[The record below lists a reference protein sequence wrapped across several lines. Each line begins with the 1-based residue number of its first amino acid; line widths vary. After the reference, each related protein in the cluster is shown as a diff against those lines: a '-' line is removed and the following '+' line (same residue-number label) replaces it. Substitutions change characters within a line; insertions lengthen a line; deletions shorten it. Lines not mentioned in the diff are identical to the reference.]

1 MSNTADRSHGPLKGL
16 RVIELGTLTAGPF
29 ASRLLAEFGAEVIKI
44 EAPNEGDP
52 LRTWRK
58 LHHGASLWWYL
69 QSRNKKSV
77 TINLKSP
84 QGQGIVRRLV
94 KDADV
99 LIENF
104 RPGALEKWGLGWEQL
119 SAVNPNLVMVRIS
132 GFGQTGPYSQSPGFG
147 AIAEAMGGIRYT
159 TGSPDRDPAR
169 TGISLGDSLASLH
182 AVIGALM
189 GLLAVKTGRARG
201 QVVDVSL
208 AESVLNLMEGLVPE
222 YDLFGVVRERSGA
235 KLPGIAPSSTYR
247 TRDAA
252 WVVIGGNS
260 DSIFRRLMLAIG
272 RVAHEG
278 LIDQAISDWT
288 TVHDNE
294 FVLDALG
301 RAKIPSGRIYTA
313 ADIAVDPH
321 YQAREMIV
329 PTRLPDGTQVK
340 MPGIAP
346 KLSETPGHINWLGP
360 ELGAH
365 TDVVLKELGF
375 SDAELAELRS
385 AGAI

>member
-1 MSNTADRSHGPLKGL
+1 M
-16 RVIELGTLTAGPF
+16 
-29 ASRLLAEFGAEVIKI
+29 IKI
-44 EAPNEGDP
+44 EAPKEGDP

-58 LHHGASLWWYL
+58 LHHGTSIWWYL

-84 QGQGIVRRLV
+84 RGQDVVRRLV

-132 GFGQTGPYSQSPGFG
+132 GFGQTGPYSQRPGFG

-222 YDLFGVVRERSGA
+222 YDLFGVIRERSGA

-247 TRDAA
+247 TRGGA
-252 WVVIGGNS
+252 WGVIGGNS

-272 RVAHEG
+272 RVDLAEDPRLQRNDGRVAHEE

-288 TVHDNE
+288 TVNDIE

-301 RAKIPSGRIYTA
+301 DAEIPSGRIYTA

-329 PTRLPDGTQVK
+329 PTQLLDGTQVK

-365 TDVVLKELGF
+365 TDAVLKELGF

-385 AGAI
+385 VGAI